1 MSTRKRITF
10 LIALMIGTLVAT
22 TACGGDSLDPEFAKV
37 NPGSR
42 TYSIDD
48 FQSVG
53 FKVVKEYDVEGLIGA
68 KTAVHGFLKVIGL
81 VPQSYE
87 LRFYE
92 THEDAVRLGTAL
104 AEEITGEDA
113 VMVAGDMTWTAGK
126 REQRERANDH
136 GGYAPFYWNFAIYG
150 NVVMLCE
157 GDWPE
162 QSLEVCSQLQEV
174 LDGRVHS

>member
-42 TYSIDD
+42 TYSIND

-92 THEDAVRLGTAL
+92 SHEDAVRLGTAF

-113 VMVAGDMTWTAGK
+113 VVVVKDMSWSGGWK
-126 REQRERANDH
+126 EQREAAGEN
-136 GGYAPFYWNFAIYG
+136 GGYSSFYWNYAIYG